1 MRKLFDIVL
10 NNRHP
15 ILTSTQTVMEASRTM
30 QKLRVDSVLVTDT
43 TGRLEGIVTGSDV
56 LSRVLDAGKDPVS
69 TRLGDVMT
77 AEPVVM
83 TPECR
88 ANEAL
93 QMMWDCGFRHLPVL
107 DANRVIGVVSRDD
120 FNDREKARHKDER
133 EFWEQMR

>member
-83 TPECR
+83 TPECS